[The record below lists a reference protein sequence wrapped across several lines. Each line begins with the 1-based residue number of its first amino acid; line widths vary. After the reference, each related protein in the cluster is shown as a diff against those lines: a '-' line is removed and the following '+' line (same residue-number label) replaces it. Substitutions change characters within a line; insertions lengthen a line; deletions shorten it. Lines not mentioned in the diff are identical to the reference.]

1 MPELSL
7 QVTVELS
14 DGWYCIPA
22 KLDVPLLDL
31 INRRRIQTGH
41 KLCTTGAELVGSQ
54 DPCTPLEVRPGL
66 CTCLRLYVIYLCDS
80 NSCQQAF
87 LYLFWIFHSE
97 NQVLVCNAYFERIFE
112 EKKINI
118 LFPCAFA
125 GYSIIIS
132 VYCKIVQKNN
142 FASLFIFDV
151 LHETFIHVKEH
162 MITDSKFPHSGPSFP
177 AVEDQC

>member
-1 MPELSL
+1 MVLVNTFDEYIIIQRSPESIMKHANYVKNKWMPELSL

-80 NSCQQAF
+80 NSCFRYKSHA
-87 LYLFWIFHSE
+87 
-97 NQVLVCNAYFERIFE
+97 
-112 EKKINI
+112 KIASFSVFI
-118 LFPCAFA
+118 LDF
-125 GYSIIIS
+125 
-132 VYCKIVQKNN
+132 
-142 FASLFIFDV
+142 
-151 LHETFIHVKEH
+151 
-162 MITDSKFPHSGPSFP
+162 SFRKLGTSM
-177 AVEDQC
+177 